1 MDSPTYSRPS
11 KKIISQTQD
20 TTKANQQ
27 PSFSEIQAQQLTE
40 LLQLAKVKYA
50 HQELTVAEVRANFH
64 EGLSESEILRILTAF
79 PEETRADVVMNA
91 LAKGNM
97 QAAMANQLLS
107 TISLLKRWSAQE
119 KPHQS

>member
-11 KKIISQTQD
+11 KKIIPQTQD

-27 PSFSEIQAQQLTE
+27 PSFSEIQTQQLTE
-40 LLQLAKVKYA
+40 LMQLAKAKYA

-64 EGLSESEILRILTAF
+64 EGLSESEILRMLTAF

-97 QAAMANQLLS
+97 QATMANQLLS

-119 KPHQS
+119 KPYQA

>member
-11 KKIISQTQD
+11 KKLISQTQD
-20 TTKANQQ
+20 TTKANHQ

-40 LLQLAKVKYA
+40 LLQLAKAKYA

-97 QAAMANQLLS
+97 QAATANQLLS

-119 KPHQS
+119 KPHQA

>member
-11 KKIISQTQD
+11 KKIIPQTQD

-27 PSFSEIQAQQLTE
+27 PSFLEIQTQQLTE
-40 LLQLAKVKYA
+40 LMQLAKAKYA

-64 EGLSESEILRILTAF
+64 EGLSESEILRMLTAF

-97 QAAMANQLLS
+97 QATMANQLLS

-119 KPHQS
+119 KPHQA